1 MLRAGSIFGILV
13 LATIA
18 NVVVSNRCL
27 TMLEEVNPKRV
38 VQMDGQPLNITFE
51 VSDRVTQRLSTII
64 MKIFLTEVLGY
75 TGVSVF
81 EVEDEFKAGDTFR
94 RLTDGVSPTGQRM

>member
-1 MLRAGSIFGILV
+1 MPSSLPRKVNQCWKDQLK
-13 LATIA
+13 LARFIST
-18 NVVVSNRCL
+18 
-27 TMLEEVNPKRV
+27 EVNPKRV
-38 VQMDGQPLNITFE
+38 VQMDGQSLNINFE

-81 EVEDEFKAGDTFR
+81 EVEDEFNASDTFR
-94 RLTDGVSPTGQRM
+94 RLTDGVSSNGQRM